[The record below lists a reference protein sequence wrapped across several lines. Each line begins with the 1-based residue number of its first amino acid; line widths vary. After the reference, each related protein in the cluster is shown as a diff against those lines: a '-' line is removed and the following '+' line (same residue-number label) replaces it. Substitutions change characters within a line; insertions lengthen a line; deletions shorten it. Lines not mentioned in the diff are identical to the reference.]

1 MAQRYRVTWPRPVD
15 LACGQM
21 AGPGVE
27 TSRVKA
33 SDPHDK
39 NLIDEG
45 RLVPLSPKRQP
56 QKVEKEEDSQ

>member
-21 AGPGVE
+21 VASGAV
-27 TSRVKA
+27 TKRVKP

-39 NLIDEG
+39 WLIDEG
-45 RLVPLSPKRQP
+45 RLVLLPPKRQP
-56 QKVEKEEDSQ
+56 RKSTKQEESK